1 MHTIYQISIRI
12 QHILVN
18 YMFAP
23 RTLRVRVGHEPQVGC
38 APLTPLMHQ
47 VAHSGNSGIRYFRS
61 TILRRPVSI
70 LLGILLIT
78 LPACSTAESFVKE
91 GINFPSYKQIGILV
105 RPTEGLSA
113 QDARSVAT
121 DIVGIELA
129 RKGYRVI
136 ERALRK
142 EIVKELG
149 INMTGLM
156 EEDPSEL
163 GKLKS
168 IKALLIVSFPR
179 YALLR
184 NRQGGT
190 RVNVVGTGVNMGGK
204 DMLFTE
210 VAVSIRVISVKTGEM
225 LYMATADRKLRG
237 SRLRSA
243 TRDIIKKCMKDL
255 PAL

>member
-1 MHTIYQISIRI
+1 MLIIYKKIK
-12 QHILVN
+12 
-18 YMFAP
+18 
-23 RTLRVRVGHEPQVGC
+23 
-38 APLTPLMHQ
+38 
-47 VAHSGNSGIRYFRS
+47 
-61 TILRRPVSI
+61 I

-78 LPACSTAESFVKE
+78 IPACRTADSFVKE
-91 GINFPSYKQIGILV
+91 GVNFKSYKQVGILV
-105 RPTEGLSA
+105 RPARGLTA
-113 QDARSVAT
+113 RNARSVAT

-156 EEDPSEL
+156 DEDPVEL

-168 IKALLIVSFPR
+168 INALLIVSFPR

-184 NRQGGT
+184 SRQEGT
-190 RVNVVGTGVNMGGK
+190 QVNVLGTGANMGGK
-204 DMLFTE
+204 DMIFTE
-210 VAVSIRVISVKTGEM
+210 VAVSIRMISVKTGDI

-243 TRDIIKKCMKDL
+243 TRDIVKKCLKDL
-255 PAL
+255 PAQ